1 MWAASLHPVFICFNL
16 IFFLFSVFKVFD
28 EDNDGNLN
36 MKEWVFG
43 LSKFLR
49 GTVKEHIDCE
59 Y

>member
-1 MWAASLHPVFICFNL
+1 MHPVFICFNL